1 MQSKVAALSKIYDV
15 IAEADSSVAR
25 EGYLDELS
33 GYSGLDR
40 HALEQDFSKFISN
53 KKFVDIRP
61 AVQEVGKNRDDSIK
75 IDSAEERLLAV
86 VLSDMKIA
94 CAVSNLIDQDF
105 FYKIQ
110 TDAGKLL
117 LKILNE
123 VHEGM
128 WIGTSSL
135 DNVDLFSDV
144 EKNLAYTLIADEDD
158 DADKLE
164 IANMC
169 LRKLYCDFI
178 KCELGK
184 INDEMKK
191 ISIDDNE
198 SMRRLQSFKMDLRGM
213 LKTPPQVLVEK

>member
-1 MQSKVAALSKIYDV
+1 
-15 IAEADSSVAR
+15 
-25 EGYLDELS
+25 
-33 GYSGLDR
+33 
-40 HALEQDFSKFISN
+40 
-53 KKFVDIRP
+53 
-61 AVQEVGKNRDDSIK
+61 
-75 IDSAEERLLAV
+75 
-86 VLSDMKIA
+86 
-94 CAVSNLIDQDF
+94 
-105 FYKIQ
+105 
-110 TDAGKLL
+110 
-117 LKILNE
+117 
-123 VHEGM
+123 M

-213 LKTPPQVLVEK
+213 LKTPPQVLIEK